1 MNDIPTMKR
10 PRGTRWCLTGIALA
24 GIGALLVVLGLV
36 GARVGLFGPLTAFMA
51 FGIGGLAFVISILST
66 IVGLVLSK
74 GSAGAASS
82 GLSWTALIVAA
93 VFFAGSL
100 SLRPDA
106 SGTAP
111 IHDITTDIANPPSF
125 DAIIPLRIGAPNP
138 PEYSGGE
145 TAEQQRTAYPDIQTL
160 ALEQPTGEAFDA
172 AKAVAAELGWEIV
185 SANRDTGRIEAT
197 DTTFWFRFKDDVV
210 IRLTP
215 RGSGTNVDIRSKSRV
230 GRGDMGANAAR
241 IRRFLQ
247 NLSDVMGA

>member
-1 MNDIPTMKR
+1 MNDAPTMKR

-24 GIGALLVVLGLV
+24 GIGALLVVLGLA
-36 GARVGLFGPLTAFMA
+36 GARAGLFGPLTAFMA
-51 FGIGGLAFVISILST
+51 FGIGGLLFVVSILST
-66 IVGLVLSK
+66 IVGLLLSK
-74 GSAGAASS
+74 GSAGSASS
-82 GLSWTALIVAA
+82 GLTWTALIVAA

-100 SLRPDA
+100 SLRPDT

-111 IHDITTDIANPPSF
+111 IHDITTDIGNPPSF
-125 DAIIPLRIGAPNP
+125 DMIIPLRIDAPNP
-138 PEYSGGE
+138 PEYAGAE
-145 TAEQQRTAYPDIQTL
+145 AAEQQRTAYPDIQTL
-160 ALEQPTGEAFDA
+160 TLEKPTDEVFDA
-172 AKAVAAELGWEIV
+172 AKAVASELGWEIV
-185 SANRDTGRIEAT
+185 SANRDSGRIEAT

-247 NLSDVMGA
+247 DLSDVMGA